1 MLPRPASLSAW
12 DVLLYKWADHE
23 LRALFFLKAGSKS
36 RRLLHVICSIQANL
50 KMPKTGSGSVQH
62 DIAMPIA
69 TDILKLRDGHT
80 ITYHTTG
87 NAGLPLLLFIVG
99 SSGLGSLYRR
109 LANELSTTFR
119 CVFYNKRGFLPKETS
134 KAVLASETNR
144 LVFVGRN
151 ADDAAALI
159 NHISPHK
166 PVYVFGTS
174 TGGTAVLDLAVR
186 CPELIRTAI
195 LHEPIT
201 FSVMP
206 PTELKEEIFALY
218 RSLPCY
224 ENQVEGA
231 KIFADYMFRPQTRET
246 SSALRNSLSR
256 RPRSEVVAP
265 VPAKSAEAFN
275 ARQGEQ
281 EGAAMLAYSVDVQR
295 ARDVRDKL
303 LLIRGSE
310 SKDWPISQPVV
321 SLAQAL
327 GDEIKVWELAGDH
340 LSFAA
345 RRRVEEFAGQLV
357 SRLREEGRLPVP
369 TDSQARSR
377 L

>member
-1 MLPRPASLSAW
+1 M
-12 DVLLYKWADHE
+12 LLYEWANHE
-23 LRALFFLKAGSKS
+23 LRALSCLTADSKLEV
-36 RRLLHVICSIQANL
+36 LLHVACSIKANVT
-50 KMPKTGSGSVQH
+50 MPKTGSGDLQH
-62 DIAMPIA
+62 DITTPIA
-69 TDILKLRDGHT
+69 TDVLKLPDGHT

-87 NAGLPLLLFIVG
+87 NDGLPLLLFIVG

-109 LANELSTTFR
+109 LATELSTTFR
-119 CVFYNKRGFLPKETS
+119 CVYYNKRGFLPKETDKS
-134 KAVLASETNR
+134 VLATETNK
-144 LVFVGRN
+144 LVLVGRN

-159 NHISPHK
+159 NHVSPHE

-186 CPELIRTAI
+186 YPKLIRTAI

-206 PTELKEEIFALY
+206 PNELKEEIFALY

-231 KIFADYMFRPQTRET
+231 KIFADYMFRPHTRET
-246 SSALRNSLSR
+246 SSALRDSLSR
-256 RPRSEVVAP
+256 VPALKQPS
-265 VPAKSAEAFN
+265 VPAKSADAFN

-281 EGAAMLAYSVDVQR
+281 EGAAMLAYSVDVQQ
-295 ARDVRDKL
+295 ARRIRDKL
-303 LLIRGSE
+303 LLIRGKE
-310 SKDWPISQPVV
+310 SKEWPISQPVV
-321 SLAQAL
+321 SLAHAL
-327 GDEIKVWELAGDH
+327 GDNVNVWELAGDH

-357 SRLREEGRLPVP
+357 GLLREEGRLSGSI
-369 TDSQARSR
+369 DSEPRSR